1 MNTDP
6 IADLLTRIRNA
17 NRISAD
23 SCTVPSSKVKV
34 RILDALKREGFISD
48 YTVHSDG
55 PKGVIEV
62 ALKYGPDGEKVI
74 TDIQRYSKVGCRRY
88 RGLDDI
94 PSVRGGMGICVVS
107 TNKGVLSDRECRE
120 QKVGGEILCTVE

>member
-17 NRISAD
+17 NRISAE
-23 SCTVPSSKVKV
+23 SCTMPASRIKV
-34 RILDALKREGFISD
+34 RILETLKREGFIAD

-55 PKGVIEV
+55 AKGAIEV
-62 ALKYGPDGEKVI
+62 ALKYGPDGEHVI
-74 TDIQRYSKVGCRRY
+74 TDIQRFSKVGCRRY
-88 RGLDDI
+88 RGVEDL
-94 PSVRGGMGICVVS
+94 PKVRGGMGICVVS

-120 QKVGGEILCTVE
+120 QKVGGEVLCTVE